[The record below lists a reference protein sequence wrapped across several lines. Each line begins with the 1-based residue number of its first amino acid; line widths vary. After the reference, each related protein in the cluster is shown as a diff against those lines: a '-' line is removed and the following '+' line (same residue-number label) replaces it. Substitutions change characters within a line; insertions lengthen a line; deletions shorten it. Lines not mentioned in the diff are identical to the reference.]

1 MPTPELSPA
10 LPGAR
15 RLPAPAPRVPRTG
28 RHRRTTVP
36 TAAPRPTPRTGRV
49 DSLWWLIAVVAV
61 LACTWLYWDIAQTA
75 LAPRTPWDEGH
86 PLQTARWIA
95 GERDLTQVSGSG
107 YYPGWAVL
115 IAPVWWFTDDAYA
128 AYSAAVWIGNV
139 LALATIAPLAAIAR
153 RFQVSWPQAIAIS
166 AVVMMFPGRSL
177 LADYALSEQPLMLF
191 YALTALAAHRLW
203 EKPSWGRA
211 AALLAAASGAFFIH
225 SRALALLGTVAIW
238 FLCFCLRSWRI
249 GMAGAV
255 GAVVVWQVVGALA
268 EALAE
273 TVLLSGYGKEDVLRD
288 GLESA
293 SVDLF
298 ARVLLNQGWVQA
310 LGYLGLTVVGMLI
323 VSLLTVDELRRLRPG
338 IHTFYFGL
346 TTSAFLMSTIWW
358 TRASLLLPPD
368 GGRRFDAW
376 VYSRYLDNIGAI
388 LSVIA
393 LAYLLRHASA
403 RLVGLSALLYVPW
416 AALVVL
422 WVAPSVPVWGSTN
435 GPANAS
441 SVLAWAGLFPQEP
454 FAPPLVPTLANENRF
469 WVWATLAVLV
479 ALAGLALT
487 LSRPKAMVVLV
498 GIAALSTSLVA
509 DPDQTRY
516 PPRNMIA
523 TVETVE
529 RATGQ
534 ERMALDFDHS
544 CSPEHGPNRAV
555 ALNSVA
561 VWMSPRNP
569 RVVEPRSGDEFTAD
583 LVMSCEHWE
592 EAEALGARAVTGRPS
607 YGYRIWVLPGAVQDE
622 LAQQGLLDL
631 AA

>member
-1 MPTPELSPA
+1 MTTPEFVPTHG
-10 LPGAR
+10 GAR
-15 RLPAPAPRVPRTG
+15 RSPAPVPRVPGTA
-28 RHRRTTVP
+28 RHRRDETAARTVP
-36 TAAPRPTPRTGRV
+36 PVAGTARGDA
-49 DSLWWLIAVVAV
+49 LWWLIAVAAV

-86 PLQTARWIA
+86 PMQTARWIA
-95 GERDLTQVSGSG
+95 GERGLTPVSGSG
-107 YYPGWAVL
+107 YYPGWAVM

-128 AYSAAVWIGNV
+128 VYTAAVWIGNL

-153 RFQVSWPQAIAIS
+153 RFGVSWPQGIAIS

-191 YALTALAAHRLW
+191 YALTALAVHRLW

-211 AALLAAASGAFFIH
+211 AALLAAATGAFFIH

-238 FLCFCLRSWRI
+238 FLCFCLRNWRI
-249 GMAGAV
+249 GLAGAAGAV
-255 GAVVVWQVVGALA
+255 LVWRVVGPLA

-273 TVLLSGYGKEDVLRD
+273 TVLLRGYGKEDVLLQ

-293 SVDLF
+293 SLDLF
-298 ARVLLNQGWVQA
+298 AKVVLSQGWVQA
-310 LGYLGLTVVGMLI
+310 LGYLGLTVVGALI
-323 VSLLTVDELRRLRPG
+323 VALSTVEELRRLRPG
-338 IHTFYFGL
+338 IHTFYLGL
-346 TTSAFLMSTIWW
+346 ALSAFLMSTIWW
-358 TRASLLLPPD
+358 TRGYLLLPPD

-393 LAYLLRHASA
+393 LAYLLRQASA
-403 RLVGLSALLYVPW
+403 RLVGLSALLFVPW
-416 AALVVL
+416 AALVVF

-441 SVLAWAGLFPQEP
+441 SVLAWAGLFPEEP
-454 FAPPLVPTLANENRF
+454 FTTPLVPSLANQNSF
-469 WVWATLAVLV
+469 WLWATLAVLV
-479 ALAGLALT
+479 SLGVLALT
-487 LSRPKAMVVLV
+487 VRRPRAMVVLV
-498 GIAALSTSLVA
+498 GIAALATSLVA

-523 TVETVE
+523 AVESVE
-529 RATGQ
+529 QATGQ
-534 ERMALDFDHS
+534 ERMALDFDYG
-544 CSPEHGPNRAV
+544 CPPEHGPNRAV
-555 ALNSVA
+555 ALNSIA

-569 RVVEPRSGDEFTAD
+569 HVVETQKDEEFTAD

-592 EAEALGARAVTGRPS
+592 RAEELGARAVVGRPS

-622 LAQQGLLDL
+622 LAQQGLLEV
-631 AA
+631 AE

>member
-1 MPTPELSPA
+1 MTTSESAPA
-10 LPGAR
+10 HPGAR
-15 RLPAPAPRVPRTG
+15 RSPSPLPRVRG
-28 RHRRTTVP
+28 AARHRRAASGSSPVP
-36 TAAPRPTPRTGRV
+36 SAPAATRA
-49 DSLWWLIAVVAV
+49 DALWWLIAVAAV

-86 PLQTARWIA
+86 PMQTARWIA
-95 GERDLTQVSGSG
+95 GERGLTEVSGSG
-107 YYPGWAVL
+107 YYPGWAAML
-115 IAPVWWFTDDAYA
+115 APVWWFTDDAYT
-128 AYSAAVWIGNV
+128 AYTAAVWIGNV

-153 RFQVSWPQAIAIS
+153 RFGVSWPQAVAIS
-166 AVVMMFPGRSL
+166 AVVMMFPGRAL

-191 YALTALAAHRLW
+191 YALTALAVHRLW

-211 AALLAAASGAFFIH
+211 AALLAAATGAFFIH

-249 GMAGAV
+249 GLAGAV
-255 GAVVVWQVVGALA
+255 ATLVVWQVVGRFA

-273 TVLLSGYGKEDVLRD
+273 TVLLSGYGKEDVLRQ
-288 GLESA
+288 GMESA

-298 ARVLLNQGWVQA
+298 ARVVLNQGWVQA
-310 LGYLGLTVVGMLI
+310 LGYLGLTVIGVLI
-323 VSLLTVDELRRLRPG
+323 VIISTVEELRRLRPG
-338 IHTFYFGL
+338 IHTFYLGL
-346 TTSAFLMSTIWW
+346 ALSAFLMSTIWW
-358 TRASLLLPPD
+358 TRGYLLLPPS

-393 LAYLLRHASA
+393 LAYLLRQATA
-403 RLVGLSALLYVPW
+403 RLVGLGALVFAPW

-422 WVAPSVPVWGSTN
+422 WVAPTVPVWGSTN

-441 SVLAWAGLFPQEP
+441 SVLAWAGLFPEEP
-454 FAPPLVPTLANENRF
+454 FPTPLIPTLTNENSF
-469 WVWATLAVLV
+469 WVWASLAVLA
-479 ALAGLALT
+479 ALGVLALT
-487 LSRPKAMVVLV
+487 ITRPRAMVVLV
-498 GIAALSTSLVA
+498 GIAALGTSLIA

-523 TVETVE
+523 AVESAE

-534 ERMALDFDHS
+534 EQMALDFDHG
-544 CSPEHGPNRAV
+544 CAPEHGPNRAV
-555 ALNSVA
+555 ALNSIA

-569 RVVEPRSGDEFTAD
+569 QVVETRDGEEFTAD

-592 EAEALGARAVTGRPS
+592 EAESLGARAMEGRPS
-607 YGYRIWVLPGAVQDE
+607 YGYRIWVLPGAVQDQLDE
-622 LAQQGLLDL
+622 AGLLVG
-631 AA
+631 